1 MNECEDNIIM
11 KQILSERVFLNMAG
25 NESSQ
30 TVRLAL
36 HLQDNVDG
44 IILNEAVESTRQ
56 RYPYHQVKLCTVK
69 DEQGIVHYAFDD
81 NPLQSR

>member
-1 MNECEDNIIM
+1 M

-44 IILNEAVESTRQ
+44 IILNEAVESTRDY
-56 RYPYHQVKLCTVK
+56 RKN
-69 DEQGIVHYAFDD
+69 I
-81 NPLQSR
+81 